1 MVVKKVWNKVRE
13 MNSEEVLL
21 LFTMIGVVFG
31 VSIGIA
37 FRNINL
43 SPMALH
49 LIGFPGEIFMNLLKM
64 IILPLISLSIICGL
78 CQLNAKQ
85 SGKIGMYSIIYYFIT
100 TFMAVFLGIVLVV
113 LISPGKFGQSGGGK
127 VESQYAKQEP
137 PSAFKKILDLIRNV
151 FPESIARSTI
161 QQVESHYN
169 ESDANNFHKKVYV
182 DQMNVL
188 GIIFFCIS
196 CGLIMGSLGDKVKSL
211 VDVFNAMD
219 MIVNKAVYFIMLLS
233 PIGIASLIA
242 QKLLEVDNLIATF
255 QSLGM
260 YLLTVILGLIIHLF
274 VTLSLIYFFA
284 TKKNPYKFLHGLTP
298 AALTALGTASS
309 AASLPVTFQCLENN
323 NHVNPLI
330 SKFVL
335 PVGATINMD
344 GTALYEAVA
353 SIFIAQLNGMTLNFG
368 QLITVSITATMASIG
383 AASIPSAGLVTMVM
397 ILTAIGLPAESAN
410 LILAVDWLLDRL
422 RTCVNVMGD
431 GIGCG
436 FVEHLSEIETAETI
450 GTLPTNIKVDP
461 MESEKNSD
469 DTQNT
474 VL

>member
-1 MVVKKVWNKVRE
+1 

-31 VSIGIA
+31 VGIGIA

-43 SPMALH
+43 SNMAIH

-85 SGKIGMYSIIYYFIT
+85 SGKVGMYSIIYYFIT

-137 PSAFKKILDLIRNV
+137 PSAFEKILDLIRNV
-151 FPESIARSTI
+151 FPENIARSTI

-169 ESDANNFHKKVYV
+169 KSDANNFHKKVYV

-211 VDVFNAMD
+211 VEVFNAMD
-219 MIVNKAVYFIMLLS
+219 IIVNKAVYLIMLLS

-260 YLLTVILGLIIHLF
+260 YLVTVILGLIIHLF
-274 VTLSLIYFFA
+274 VTLSLIYFLA

-410 LILAVDWLLDRL
+410 LILAVDWFLDRL

-450 GTLPTNIKVDP
+450 GTFPTNIKVDP
-461 MESEKNSD
+461 MENEKSSD